1 MAEVI
6 VDVDLFEQ
14 MSAFDDVAALRQ
26 ALDLYTGDYL
36 QESLYSDWSMEVR
49 SRMGRMYLETAESLA
64 QKLLELDELEELVD
78 VCELI
83 LHRDRFWE
91 EAYRLMMQ
99 GYATRHNRSQLMHT
113 YRRCE
118 LVLRDGLGIE
128 PARETQA
135 LYEKLMEKL

>member
-1 MAEVI
+1 MLV
-6 VDVDLFEQ
+6 
-14 MSAFDDVAALRQ
+14 
-26 ALDLYTGDYL
+26 DYL
-36 QESLYSDWSMEVR
+36 PESLYSDWSMEVR
-49 SRMGRMYLETAESLA
+49 SRLSRMYLETAERLA
-64 QKLLELDELEELVD
+64 QKLFEAAKVEELVE

-99 GYATRHNRSQLMHT
+99 AYANKQNRSQLMHT

-135 LYEKLMEKL
+135 LYEKLIGKL